1 MRMNQEEITDFNL
14 KNKINLLQEPNLEK
28 RLKEVA
34 WIIKINKQKNSYQI
48 VKKAIVQ
55 SNQKKTNK

>member
-1 MRMNQEEITDFNL
+1 MRMNQEETTDFNL

-34 WIIKINKQKNSYQI
+34 
-48 VKKAIVQ
+48 
-55 SNQKKTNK
+55 